1 MVSSSLT
8 ILLKLLQQAT
18 AASAFSQRM
27 QRDQRFKKNGSGAE
41 NAQSQ
46 GNVAFV
52 MTDSDLQ
59 PSLPSNST
67 TAADIAA
74 AEAPGQGLG
83 NSSSSR
89 ISRSPL
95 APVQHNS
102 LSPSRI
108 PQLVDKPNSPKRGN
122 GNGNGNGA
130 SPKPENSPNRSAPG

>member
-1 MVSSSLT
+1 
-8 ILLKLLQQAT
+8 
-18 AASAFSQRM
+18 M
-27 QRDQRFKKNGSGAE
+27 QRDQRFKKNGNGAE

-59 PSLPSNST
+59 PSLPSNAT
-67 TAADIAA
+67 TTTDVAA
-74 AEAPGQGLG
+74 AEASGQGLG

-95 APVQHNS
+95 APVHHNS

-122 GNGNGNGA
+122 GNGNGA